1 MRVTRKAGKIEALR
15 QAIDGLDGAQGR
27 VGWFASAV
35 YEGGQPVAGIAH
47 VQEFGSPAKG
57 IPPRLGMRATAREK
71 QEQWKHTVEDISRAT
86 AQGKVAPGKVMEALT
101 MAAEGH
107 VRETITKVTAPALK
121 QATIDARKRRLADKG
136 KSVTGKKGGAG
147 VAGIAKPL
155 VDTGILLNTLTSETE
170 KK

>member
-15 QAIDGLDGAQGR
+15 QAVEGLDGAQGR
-27 VGWFASAV
+27 VGWFPSAV

-47 VQEFGSPAKG
+47 VQEFGSPAKN
-57 IPPRLGMRATAREK
+57 IPPRLGMRAMAREH
-71 QEQWKHTVEDISRAT
+71 QDQWKQTVEQISRAA
-86 AQGKVAPGKVMEALT
+86 AQGKVAPGQVMEAVT

-107 VRETITKVTAPALK
+107 MRERITKVTEPALK

-147 VAGIAKPL
+147 IAGIAKPL
-155 VDTGILLNTLTSETE
+155 VDTGILLNTLTSETD

>member
-1 MRVTRKAGKIEALR
+1 
-15 QAIDGLDGAQGR
+15 
-27 VGWFASAV
+27 
-35 YEGGQPVAGIAH
+35 
-47 VQEFGSPAKG
+47 
-57 IPPRLGMRATAREK
+57 
-71 QEQWKHTVEDISRAT
+71 
-86 AQGKVAPGKVMEALT
+86 

-107 VRETITKVTAPALK
+107 VRETISKVTSPALK

-147 VAGIAKPL
+147 IAGIAKPL